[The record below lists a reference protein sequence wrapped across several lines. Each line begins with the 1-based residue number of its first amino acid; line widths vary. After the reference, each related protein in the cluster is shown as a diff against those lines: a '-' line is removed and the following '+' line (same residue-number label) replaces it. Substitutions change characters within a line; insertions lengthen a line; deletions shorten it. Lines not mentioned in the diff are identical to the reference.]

1 MTPARD
7 CGEPG
12 LGGGDHPAPDAAE
25 PLYDDRRLYVACNAH
40 DGILEVDAQ
49 TFGVTRRLQAGKG
62 PYNLAGTSDGRLL
75 LATNK
80 PVNRK
85 ASSTLREGREIAR
98 IPTTQPIT
106 RGVTVSPDDRYA
118 FVSNEE
124 IGAVRGT
131 VDVLDLE
138 SLERVASVEVHYQPG
153 GIDFWKTEPRGR

>member
-1 MTPARD
+1 MMIAV
-7 CGEPG
+7 
-12 LGGGDHPAPDAAE
+12 
-25 PLYDDRRLYVACNAH
+25 LYVACNAH

-75 LATNK
+75 LAANK
-80 PVNRK
+80 AGQSV
-85 ASSTLREGREIAR
+85 SIFDLREGREIAR

-106 RGVTVSPDDRYA
+106 HGVTVSPDVRYA
-118 FVSNEE
+118 FISNEE

-153 GIDFWKTEPRGR
+153 GIDFWKTEPLGR